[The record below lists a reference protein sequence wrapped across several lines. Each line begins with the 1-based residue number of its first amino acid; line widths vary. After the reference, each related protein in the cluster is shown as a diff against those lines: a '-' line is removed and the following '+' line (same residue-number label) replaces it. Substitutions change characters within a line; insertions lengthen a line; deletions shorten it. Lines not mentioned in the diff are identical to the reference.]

1 MRFIS
6 MVKSAE
12 SGPPSPE
19 LMAAIGKLAQE
30 MAQSGVLIE
39 MSGLAPSAK
48 GARIR
53 LSGGALTVVDGPF
66 TESKELVGGYAVFSV
81 GSKAEAVELGRRFL
95 QVHAAILGP
104 EHVMEL
110 EIREMF
116 DPPGGQS

>member
-6 MVKSAE
+6 MVKAAE
-12 SGPPSPE
+12 GGPPSPE

-53 LSGGALTVVDGPF
+53 LSRGALTVVDGPF
-66 TESKELVGGYAVFSV
+66 TESKELVGGYAVLRV
-81 GSKAEAVELGRRFL
+81 GSKAEALELGRRFV
-95 QVHAAILGP
+95 QVHADIMGP

-116 DPPGGQS
+116 DPPGSEL